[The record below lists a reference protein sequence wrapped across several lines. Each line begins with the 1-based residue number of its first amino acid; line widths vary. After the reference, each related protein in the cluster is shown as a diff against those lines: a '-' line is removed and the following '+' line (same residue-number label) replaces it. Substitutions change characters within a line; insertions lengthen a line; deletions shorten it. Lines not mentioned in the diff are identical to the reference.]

1 MIAGAE
7 LLPVRESRST
17 NPANEDA
24 KSLTGR
30 DYVSWSAI
38 STFRTCPL
46 KYKFRYVDGLPEESV
61 SSALVFGTGIHTAIE
76 QHFQA
81 ALSGEEQPDVE
92 RLMFAYRSAWL
103 PHDPEAISF
112 GGSETR
118 ASLDALASKMLTAF
132 LNSPAASV
140 QGRVLGVEEEIRGTL
155 VEGVPDLYGWVDLLT
170 EDSDSLVVTDIKTSR
185 GKWSP
190 EQVED
195 SGEQLLLYSHLAS
208 EISPGKKIATRFLV
222 LTKTREPVVEE
233 HVREVN
239 PAAVKRTLA
248 GVERVW
254 RAIEAGV
261 FYPAPSTIGCASCGY
276 REACRAWSALIT
288 RRTGRGTCEDCM
300 PAACGW
306 RSPLTSDG
314 TTTDVSGRD
323 LPKDGCRCSSSQRN
337 VRRASWTVN
346 IRWRPSSP

>member
-1 MIAGAE
+1 MIANAPQ
-7 LLPVRESRST
+7 LPVITPAST
-17 NPANEDA
+17 NPANEVA
-24 KSLTGR
+24 RKITGR

-46 KYKFRYVDGLPEESV
+46 KYKFRYIDGLPEESV

-81 ALSGEEQPDVE
+81 ILSGEEQPDVE

-103 PHDPEAISF
+103 LHDPEAISF
-112 GGSETR
+112 GSTETR

-140 QGRVLGVEEEIRGTL
+140 QGRVLGVEEEIRGML
-155 VEGVPDLYGWVDLLT
+155 VEGTPDLYGRVDLLT

-185 GKWSP
+185 GKWRQ

-208 EISPGKKIATRFLV
+208 EISPGKKITTRFLV
-222 LTKTREPVVEE
+222 LTKTKEPVIEE
-233 HVREVN
+233 HTREVDT
-239 PAAVKRTLA
+239 AAVKRTLA

-254 RAIEAGV
+254 RAISAGN
-261 FYPAPSTIGCASCGY
+261 FYPAPSTMNCASCGY
-276 REACRAWSALIT
+276 RAACRAWQ
-288 RRTGRGTCEDCM
+288 G
-300 PAACGW
+300 
-306 RSPLTSDG
+306 
-314 TTTDVSGRD
+314 
-323 LPKDGCRCSSSQRN
+323 
-337 VRRASWTVN
+337 
-346 IRWRPSSP
+346 

>member
-1 MIAGAE
+1 MIAGTE
-7 LLPVRESRST
+7 LLPVLTPQKPAST
-17 NPANEDA
+17 NPANEIA
-24 KSLTGR
+24 KKLSGR

-81 ALSGEEQPDVE
+81 ILSGEEQPDVD

-103 PHDPEAISF
+103 PHDPDAIQFS
-112 GGSETR
+112 STETR
-118 ASLDALASKMLTAF
+118 ASLDALATKMLAVF
-132 LNSPAASV
+132 LSSPAASV
-140 QGRVLGVEEEIRGTL
+140 QGRVLGVEEEIRGML
-155 VEGVPDLYGWVDLLT
+155 VEGVPDLYGRVDLLT
-170 EDSDSLVVTDIKTSR
+170 EDSDSLVITDIKTSR
-185 GKWSP
+185 GKWST

-195 SGEQLLLYSHLAS
+195 SGEQLLLYSHLTS

-222 LTKTREPVVEE
+222 LTKTKEPVIEE

-261 FYPAPSTIGCASCGY
+261 FYPAPSTFGCAGCGY
-276 REACRAWSALIT
+276 RVACR
-288 RRTGRGTCEDCM
+288 
-300 PAACGW
+300 GW
-306 RSPLTSDG
+306 G
-314 TTTDVSGRD
+314 G
-323 LPKDGCRCSSSQRN
+323 
-337 VRRASWTVN
+337 
-346 IRWRPSSP
+346 

>member
-1 MIAGAE
+1 MIANAPH
-7 LLPVRESRST
+7 LPIITPAST
-17 NPANEDA
+17 NPANEVA
-24 KSLTGR
+24 KKLTGR
-30 DYVSWSAI
+30 DYISWSAL

-46 KYKFRYVDGLPEESV
+46 KYKFRYIDGLPEESV
-61 SSALVFGTGIHTAIE
+61 SAALIFGTGIHTAVE

-81 ALSGEEQPDVE
+81 ILSGDERPDVE

-103 PHDPEAISF
+103 PHDPDAISF

-140 QGRVLGVEEEIRGTL
+140 QGRVLGVEEEIRGML
-155 VEGVPDLYGWVDLLT
+155 VEGTPDLYGRVDLLT
-170 EDSDSLVVTDIKTSR
+170 EDSDSLVITDIKTSR
-185 GKWSP
+185 GKWSA

-208 EISPGKKIATRFLV
+208 EISPGKTLKTRFLV
-222 LTKTREPVVEE
+222 LTKTKEPVVEE

-254 RAIEAGV
+254 RAISAGN
-261 FYPAPSTIGCASCGY
+261 FYPTPSTMSCASCGY
-276 REACRAWSALIT
+276 RAACRAWA
-288 RRTGRGTCEDCM
+288 G
-300 PAACGW
+300 
-306 RSPLTSDG
+306 
-314 TTTDVSGRD
+314 
-323 LPKDGCRCSSSQRN
+323 
-337 VRRASWTVN
+337 
-346 IRWRPSSP
+346 